1 MRRKEKTREVGGAK
15 WDKEGRGRE
24 GQRRGAREHKK
35 RWSPF
40 SALSAEE
47 EKQNRA
53 QPQAHVPVPLR
64 TFPAAPQCH
73 SRLGSGGSA
82 GRGNSE
88 GAQGRG
94 KGSRSRGRTRDGGS
108 ARKLRQIRPTH
119 ELPPPRHTRVPSTAT
134 WPRAEHVRR
143 PAAHMGFQLPL
154 THRLVV
160 RKVRVTTGNGAA
172 CGREGGE

>member
-94 KGSRSRGRTRDGGS
+94 VNKQRPHEGWRQRAKIEADPTN
-108 ARKLRQIRPTH
+108 ARAAPSKT
-119 ELPPPRHTRVPSTAT
+119 HTRAQHRHVAT
-134 WPRAEHVRR
+134 R
-143 PAAHMGFQLPL
+143 
-154 THRLVV
+154 
-160 RKVRVTTGNGAA
+160 
-172 CGREGGE
+172 